1 MFRFMA
7 SLRLGTRGSALALWQ
22 AERVR
27 SRLGEH
33 GVDAELVVI
42 RTSGDEGSSRPAD
55 YLEGKGLFTKELEEA
70 LLDGRID
77 AAVHSAKDLGAA
89 LAPGLELAAFPERE
103 DPRDALLAHPP
114 GGLET
119 LRQGARVGTSSLR
132 RIAALLSQRPDL
144 EVVALRGNVPTRV
157 KRVKQGDVD
166 GAILAMAGLKRLGL
180 TEGATPLDPTIFVPA
195 PAQGALAVET
205 RVGDART
212 RDAMVLLDNA
222 GVRMA
227 VEAERAAMAELEG
240 GCRVPL
246 GITTIESS
254 GTWTLHL
261 RVYSTDGSR
270 SLSTRVELDPRDPR
284 ASGLRGARELL
295 AKGAAELIRSSHEHS
310 PSPIGRGGR
319 GER

>member
-1 MFRFMA
+1 MPL
-7 SLRLGTRGSALALWQ
+7 LRIGTRGSALALWQ

-33 GVDAELVVI
+33 RVDSELVVI

-77 AAVHSAKDLGAA
+77 AAVHSAKDLGAV

-114 GGLET
+114 GGLEA

-132 RIAALLSQRPDL
+132 RIAALLSLRPDL

-166 GAILAMAGLKRLGL
+166 AAILAMAGLKRLGL
-180 TEGATPLDPTIFVPA
+180 DQGATPLDPTIFVPA

-205 RVGDART
+205 REGDART
-212 RDAMVLLDNA
+212 RDAMVLLDNP
-222 GVRMA
+222 GVRLA
-227 VEAERAAMAELEG
+227 VEAERAAMAELE
-240 GCRVPL
+240 
-246 GITTIESS
+246 
-254 GTWTLHL
+254 
-261 RVYSTDGSR
+261 
-270 SLSTRVELDPRDPR
+270 
-284 ASGLRGARELL
+284 
-295 AKGAAELIRSSHEHS
+295 
-310 PSPIGRGGR
+310 
-319 GER
+319 